1 MKFANCVRKHSA
13 TYHSLHNPGKL
24 ISGHRI
30 GRVLHGVGSYSLFMA
45 KGLGATRESLRHSP
59 IIFRQMVQLGVNS
72 TPVVIM
78 ASVFA
83 GVVFTLQTAYQL
95 EGSFLPPDTIG
106 AVVVPTLI
114 LEMAAL
120 TPGLVLASRIGA
132 SIAAELGTMKV
143 TEQVDALEAMGLN
156 SIAYLV
162 IPRIL
167 AGIVMFPCM
176 YVASAMISI
185 AGGAIGGEVM
195 GYLSIETF
203 ILGAKTWFVPF
214 DALFGLSK
222 SLVFGFLITSIAC
235 WKGLTTAGG
244 ADGVGKATT
253 DAVVIACVNILIAD
267 YVMAEVIL

>member
-1 MKFANCVRKHSA
+1 MI
-13 TYHSLHNPGKL
+13 LQ
-24 ISGHRI
+24 
-30 GRVLHGVGSYSLFMA
+30 RVGQALHGVGSYSMFMA
-45 KGLGATRESLRHSP
+45 KGFTASRESLRHLP
-59 IIFRQMVQLGVNS
+59 NIFRQMVYLGVNS

-83 GVVFTLQTAYQL
+83 GVVLTLQTAYQL
-95 EGSFLPPDTIG
+95 DGSFLPPDTIG

-156 SIAYLV
+156 SVAYLV

-176 YVASAMISI
+176 YVASALISI
-185 AGGAIGGEVM
+185 LGGAIGGEIM
-195 GYLSIETF
+195 GYVSMESF

-214 DALFGLSK
+214 DAYYGMSK
-222 SLVFGFLITSIAC
+222 SIVFGFLITSIAC
-235 WKGLTTAGG
+235 WKGLTTSGG

-253 DAVVIACVNILIAD
+253 EAVVIACVNILIAD
-267 YVMAEVIL
+267 YIMAEVIL